1 MLYQLS
7 YIPTQPHTF
16 VIHQNL
22 RICTLLTPLKGCCN
36 AGPWIHKIVQR
47 QTRETCQRER
57 VVMSD
62 QTQVATLKV
71 QRKNILKKYYS
82 YIILAQRVT
91 ADVEIQNDRLTEKE
105 K

>member
-1 MLYQLS
+1 
-7 YIPTQPHTF
+7 
-16 VIHQNL
+16 
-22 RICTLLTPLKGCCN
+22 
-36 AGPWIHKIVQR
+36 
-47 QTRETCQRER
+47 
-57 VVMSD
+57 MSD

-82 YIILAQRVT
+82 YIIVAQRVT